1 MFFFDRDIKAKVL
14 DDKSSRKVLA
24 HDKDLM
30 ACHLFFKKGGVGTV
44 HSHAHTQ
51 IAYIIKGR
59 FEFDMDGDKA
69 ILETGD
75 SVYIPG
81 DAPHGLLCLEE
92 GELIDIFTP
101 QREDFLG

>member
-30 ACHLFFKKGGVGTV
+30 ACHLFFNKGGVGTV
-44 HSHAHTQ
+44 HRHVHTQ

-69 ILETGD
+69 ILEAGD